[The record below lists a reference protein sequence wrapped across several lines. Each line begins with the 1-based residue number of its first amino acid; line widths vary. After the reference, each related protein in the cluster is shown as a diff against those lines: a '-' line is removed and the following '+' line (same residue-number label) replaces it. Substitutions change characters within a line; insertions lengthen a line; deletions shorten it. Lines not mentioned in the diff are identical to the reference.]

1 MSFWQKLFPLAG
13 RLPAANKYQTALER
27 IRAGK
32 PENPA
37 ESAIAQAAKAAED
50 VLRQR
55 PYDVQILG
63 ALAMVDQKIA
73 EMQTGEGK
81 TLAAVLA
88 AFAMV
93 QAVGAVHVLTAND
106 YLASRDAAWMGPV
119 FRQLGLK
126 VAALTQKMSPAE
138 RREAYQADVVYATA
152 NEVGFDYLRD
162 GLVLEPAER
171 VGGHFVSCL
180 IDEADSILID
190 EARIPLVIAGGAEPP
205 AGIVHQL
212 ADLAPQLQFGR
223 DFTFD
228 EYQRNVLLT
237 QEGAERIEHS
247 IGCHNLYAHQHH
259 RVLEAAVNAIH
270 AQTLLRRD
278 VDYLVRGNAIELVDE
293 FKGRVAQN
301 RRWPAALQTAIEA
314 KEGVPLRKQGRILG
328 QITLQSLINMYPV
341 RCGMTGTAATQ
352 ADEFRKVYG
361 LEVVV
366 IPTNRPAIRRDH
378 ADVRFTSKWEK
389 EQALLEEI
397 ARFAQT
403 GRPVLVGT
411 ASVGE
416 SERLSALV
424 AARGIAHQ
432 VLNAR
437 QDAAEAQ
444 VVAAAGELG
453 AVTISTNM
461 AGRGTDI
468 VLGQGVA
475 ELGGLYVIGTNRH
488 ESRRIDNQLRGRAGR
503 QGDPGDSRFF
513 ISYEDDLMQ
522 RYKLGADRDV
532 EHLQRVVEGQNL
544 DARTLLWKYE
554 GVTEGHRREFRE
566 WRDGVLDGD
575 MAPREKRL
583 MLEKIDEAWSDYLA
597 QVTALRE
604 GIHWVSWGGKNPLN
618 EYLLTVTDLFDGLY
632 GWVEK
637 EVERRM
643 EEPDVVEEPLFD
655 RGSTWVY
662 LVDDQTWGSMSQR
675 AFRGL
680 MQLLGLKAYG
690 QL

>member
-1 MSFWQKLFPLAG
+1 MSFWEKLFPFA
-13 RLPAANKYQTALER
+13 RRVPAAKNPQSALER

-32 PENPA
+32 PDNSA
-37 ESAIAQAAKAAED
+37 ERAIAQAAKAAED

-93 QAVGAVHVLTAND
+93 QAFGAVHVLTAND

-119 FRQLGLK
+119 YQRLGLK

-138 RREAYQADVVYATA
+138 RQEAYQADVLYATA

-162 GLVLEPAER
+162 GLALQPVER
-171 VGGHFVSCL
+171 VSGKFVSCL

-190 EARIPLVIAGGAEPP
+190 EARIPLVIAGGAEP
-205 AGIVHQL
+205 L
-212 ADLAPQLQFGR
+212 ADVVHRLAAFAPQLQFGR

-228 EYQRNVLLT
+228 DYQRNVLLT
-237 QEGAERIEHS
+237 QEGAARIEQS
-247 IGCHNLYAHQHH
+247 IGCPNLYAHQHN

-278 VDYLVRGNAIELVDE
+278 VDYLVRDNAIELVDE

-301 RRWPAALQTAIEA
+301 RRWPAPLQTAIEA
-314 KEGVPLRKQGRILG
+314 KEGVPLQKQGRVLG

-378 ADVRFTSKWEK
+378 SDVRFQSKWEK
-389 EQALLEEI
+389 EQALVEEI
-397 ARFAQT
+397 ARFAKT
-403 GRPVLVGT
+403 NRPILVGT
-411 ASVGE
+411 GSVAE

-424 AARGIAHQ
+424 AARSIPHQ

-437 QDAAEAQ
+437 QDEAEAHII
-444 VVAAAGELG
+444 AAAGERG

-468 VLGQGVA
+468 VLGPGVA

-513 ISYEDDLMQ
+513 VSYEDDLMQ

-575 MAPREKRL
+575 VAPREKRL
-583 MLEKIDEAWSDYLA
+583 ILEKIDEAWSDYLA

-604 GIHWVSWGGKNPLN
+604 GMHWVSWAGKNPLN
-618 EYLLTVTDLFDGLY
+618 EYLLTVTELFDGLY

-643 EEPDVVEEPLFD
+643 EDPDVEEEPLFD

-662 LVDDQTWGSMSQR
+662 LVDDQTWGSMSLR

-680 MQLLGLKAYG
+680 MRLLGMKPVT
-690 QL
+690 